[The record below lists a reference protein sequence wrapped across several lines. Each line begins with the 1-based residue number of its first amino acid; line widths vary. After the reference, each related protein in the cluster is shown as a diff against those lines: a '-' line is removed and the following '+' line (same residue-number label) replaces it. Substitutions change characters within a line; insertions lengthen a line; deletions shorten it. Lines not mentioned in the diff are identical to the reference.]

1 MSIVSRSWLIATLAI
16 LSVLY
21 AIEPLLNSLPA
32 LLRMPLLAAASSTFR
47 EMSRNREFAIGLS
60 LPILWDILIL
70 VAGSALLFR
79 KSWSQFLYFAS
90 ALLAT
95 AQLLLAFKFTPLYYI
110 ARGEFRATSVISRA
124 LNWDLKTLMA
134 HADSIITAGNI
145 VSTVITWAIAIIVF
159 RYFRAARDLTPG
171 GADGPE
177 ASRHG

>member
-1 MSIVSRSWLIATLAI
+1 MSIVLRSWFITTLAV

-21 AIEPLLNSLPA
+21 AVEPLLNSLPA
-32 LLRMPLLAAASSTFR
+32 LVRMPLIGAASLTFR
-47 EMSRNREFAIGLS
+47 EMSRDPEFAIRLS

-70 VAGSALLFR
+70 VGGLALFFK

-95 AQLLLAFKFTPLYYI
+95 TQLLLGIQFAPLYYI
-110 ARGEFRATSVISRA
+110 ARGDFRATSIISRA
-124 LNWDLKTLMA
+124 LNWDLKTLMT
-134 HADSIITAGNI
+134 HADSIITAGNT
-145 VSTVITWAIAIIVF
+145 VSTAIAWAMAIIAF
-159 RYFRAARDLTPG
+159 RYFRVARDLTSG

>member
-1 MSIVSRSWLIATLAI
+1 MSIVSRSWFVTTLAV

-32 LLRMPLLAAASSTFR
+32 LLRMPLLAAASSTIR
-47 EMSRNREFAIGLS
+47 EMSRNRDFAIGLC

-70 VAGSALLFR
+70 VAGSALFFR
-79 KSWSQFLYFAS
+79 KSWSQFLYIAS

-95 AQLLLAFKFTPLYYI
+95 AQLLSGYKFTPLYYI

-124 LNWDLKTLMA
+124 LNWDLKILMA

-145 VSTVITWAIAIIVF
+145 VSTVIAWAAAVIVCMH
-159 RYFRAARDLTPG
+159 FRATRDLTF
-171 GADGPE
+171 GAAD
-177 ASRHG
+177 AYRRR